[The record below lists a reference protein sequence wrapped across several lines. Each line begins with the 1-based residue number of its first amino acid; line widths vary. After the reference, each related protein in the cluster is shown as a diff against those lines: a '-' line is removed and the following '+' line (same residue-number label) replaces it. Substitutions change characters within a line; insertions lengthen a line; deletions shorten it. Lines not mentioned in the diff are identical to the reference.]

1 MAMREFKLHTEYQP
15 AGDQPQAIEALYEGV
30 KRGERV
36 QTLLGVT
43 GSGKTFTMANLIE
56 KCQRPTLV
64 ISHNKTLAAQ
74 LYGELKAFFP
84 ENAVEYFV
92 SYYDYYQPEAYIP
105 QTDTYIAKDSLIN
118 DGLERLRLSATGS
131 LLERRDVIVVSS
143 VSCLYGLGSPDDFD
157 AMKAKVTV
165 DEDMSRE
172 KLLRQLVDIQYTR
185 NDIAPER
192 GQFRC
197 AGDSV
202 EIYLSHRDDFV
213 RVEFWGDTVERI
225 TRHDLVTREV
235 IDELSDVVVFP
246 AKHFVMP
253 QDRIKMAKENIL
265 AEMDEQIAKFERANQ
280 LVEAQRIYQRT
291 TYDMDMLMEIGYC
304 QGIENYSRH
313 LAGRPAG
320 SRPYTLMDFFP
331 DDFLTIIDESHATLP
346 QIHAMHRADRNRKQ
360 VLVDNGFRLPSALD
374 NRPLTFEEF
383 DSLQNQM
390 VFVSATPGDYELSL
404 CKPVEQVVRPT
415 GLLDPRIEVRPLEGQ
430 VDDVIH
436 EIRERAARG
445 ERTLVTTL
453 TKRMAEEL
461 SEYLRGLD
469 IRARYMHSELDA
481 VERVDILRSLRSG
494 EFDCLV
500 GINLLRE
507 GLDLPEVSLVAVMDA
522 DKEGFLRSERSLVQ
536 TAGRAARNVDGLVIL
551 YADNLTDSIRK
562 VLDMTETRRNKQM
575 AYNEE
580 HGITP
585 QSVKSHIQESLRQE
599 EKAEHIVESYTRKDD
614 GDYDVVETIRQIEA
628 EMMAAAEAL
637 EFERAAMLRD
647 QLYKLQGKSGNKMD
661 AGNKPKSAPPKPSLR
676 HDPSVSA
683 KKKRKG
689 GSEGQIISKDSPF
702 FL

>member
-1 MAMREFKLHTEYQP
+1 MSSREFKLHTEYQP
-15 AGDQPQAIEALYEGV
+15 AGDQPQAIEALYQGIL
-30 KRGERV
+30 RGERV

-64 ISHNKTLAAQ
+64 VSHNKTLAAQ

-235 IDELSDVVVFP
+235 IDELTDVVVFP

-313 LAGRPAG
+313 LAGRAPG

-331 DDFLTIIDESHATLP
+331 DDFLTIVDESHATLP
-346 QIHAMHRADRNRKQ
+346 QILIPMKTLDFLLRKNMKTLDSGCVYRGYYTPKGSDPFLDVERYMNSPAKSRRMVSSSIQ
-360 VLVDNGFRLPSALD
+360 VSIELPPQS
-374 NRPLTFEEF
+374 
-383 DSLQNQM
+383 DSRM
-390 VFVSATPGDYELSL
+390 
-404 CKPVEQVVRPT
+404 PT
-415 GLLDPRIEVRPLEGQ
+415 G
-430 VDDVIH
+430 
-436 EIRERAARG
+436 
-445 ERTLVTTL
+445 
-453 TKRMAEEL
+453 M
-461 SEYLRGLD
+461 
-469 IRARYMHSELDA
+469 
-481 VERVDILRSLRSG
+481 
-494 EFDCLV
+494 
-500 GINLLRE
+500 
-507 GLDLPEVSLVAVMDA
+507 
-522 DKEGFLRSERSLVQ
+522 
-536 TAGRAARNVDGLVIL
+536 
-551 YADNLTDSIRK
+551 
-562 VLDMTETRRNKQM
+562 
-575 AYNEE
+575 
-580 HGITP
+580 
-585 QSVKSHIQESLRQE
+585 
-599 EKAEHIVESYTRKDD
+599 
-614 GDYDVVETIRQIEA
+614 
-628 EMMAAAEAL
+628 
-637 EFERAAMLRD
+637 
-647 QLYKLQGKSGNKMD
+647 
-661 AGNKPKSAPPKPSLR
+661 PSTSWR
-676 HDPSVSA
+676 
-683 KKKRKG
+683 
-689 GSEGQIISKDSPF
+689 
-702 FL
+702 

>member
-1 MAMREFKLHTEYQP
+1 MSSREFKLHTEYQP
-15 AGDQPQAIEALYEGV
+15 AGDQPQAIEALYEGI

-253 QDRIKMAKENIL
+253 QDRIKMAKDNIL

-536 TAGRAARNVDGLVIL
+536 TAGRVARNVDGLVIL

-599 EKAEHIVESYTRKDD
+599 EKAEHIVENYMREDD
-614 GDYDVVETIRQIEA
+614 GDYDVMETIRQIEA

-647 QLYKLQGKSGNKMD
+647 QLYKLQGKSGSKMD

-676 HDPSVSA
+676 QQPSVSA